1 MAQASTL
8 QSRGSD
14 PKSADEIR
22 ELMSGNITSVW
33 CVSPHRSGKPAGDGA
48 VMVNFQ
54 YSRAVDHGTA
64 SHMRSGK

>member
-33 CVSPHRSGKPAGDGA
+33 CVSPHHSGNPADDGE
-48 VMVNFQ
+48 VIVNFQ
-54 YSRAVDHGTA
+54 YSRATDHRTA
-64 SHMRSGK
+64 NRLRPGE